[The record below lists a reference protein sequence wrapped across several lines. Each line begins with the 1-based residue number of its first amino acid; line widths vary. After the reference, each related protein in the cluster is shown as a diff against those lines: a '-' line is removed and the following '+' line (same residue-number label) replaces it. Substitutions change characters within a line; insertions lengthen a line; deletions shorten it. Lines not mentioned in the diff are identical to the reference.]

1 MRRIILFLLIFV
13 DILQAQQPPNFVSK
27 YFDLNLPSN
36 WHHTRTD
43 TLDAFMHSVFFNS
56 DSSELMEIYTI
67 KIDRD
72 VVLDNL
78 VKVVTSEQKY
88 FGDFGRLVETKK
100 KQISNVSAVENIY
113 NQISK
118 RRNAIHTSALMF
130 SKKNLGYVMVFR
142 AFKDLKEVKSLPAI
156 QQSFIIK
163 IPRTGN
169 DWAKIV
175 LFMGICVFGIVYGII
190 KLIAWFKPLQ
200 WKAIYYCAAIVLLS
214 LVVLIVFYYAI
225 DKIGYWIA
233 AILSAGLIYGIVKI
247 PKVEIVNKAFEKAKR
262 ENTAHAYRTFC
273 ENQATAIRYCK
284 QARLRMRELMD
295 SVVKKYRD
303 LIRTSDTPL
312 TRAILA
318 MFEYVKETDNFQ
330 VEIGYK
336 NQNMII
342 DNLTVSIESKPVKLV
357 PVASAFTEQKN
368 KMREYRITNVIR
380 QAFRTITPED
390 ILSFTNEGTSKTKG
404 INFSIRY
411 LIANSGAIYS
421 HESEKDLPIEKRTL
435 YAGVDFN
442 WNIEIKIT
450 KHKDTFSLQFQSK
463 PAPHFTSQ
471 GMEIDKVYDAM
482 ADSAFDDF
490 CRVFIQQS
498 GFKPNMMAS

>member
-13 DILQAQQPPNFVSK
+13 DILQAQQPHIFVSK

-100 KQISNVSAVENIY
+100 KQISNVNAVENIY

-118 RRNAIHTSALMF
+118 RRKAIHTSALMF

-142 AFKDLKEVKSLPAI
+142 AFKDLKEVKSLPEI

-163 IPRTGN
+163 IPRTGS

-175 LFMGICVFGIVYGII
+175 LFMGICVFGIVYGMI

-200 WKAIYYCAAIVLLS
+200 WKAIYYCAAIVLIS
-214 LVVLIVFYYAI
+214 LVVLLVFYYAI

-233 AILSAGLIYGIVKI
+233 AIISAGLIYGIVKI
-247 PKVEIVNKAFEKAKR
+247 PKVEIVNSAFEKAKR
-262 ENTAHAYRTFC
+262 DNTAHAYRTFC
-273 ENQATAIRYCK
+273 ENHATAIRYCK
-284 QARLRMRELMD
+284 QARSRMKELMD
-295 SVVKKYRD
+295 AVVKKYRE
-303 LIRTSDTPL
+303 LIATSDTPL

-330 VEIGYK
+330 VEIKYN
-336 NQNMII
+336 NQNLVKDHAAIF
-342 DNLTVSIESKPVKLV
+342 IESKPAKLI
-357 PVASAFTEQKN
+357 PAYNSFTSEKNRGRENAITDAIRRAFK
-368 KMREYRITNVIR
+368 
-380 QAFRTITPED
+380 TITPED
-390 ILSFTNEGTSKTKG
+390 VLGFVVAGSTKNKG
-404 INFSIRY
+404 INLSINY
-411 LIANSGAIYS
+411 LIQNSGAFYYPT
-421 HESEKDLPIEKRTL
+421 SEEKLPEDQRTWVT
-435 YAGVDFN
+435 GVEFI
-442 WNIEIKIT
+442 WRIEIAIPQ
-450 KHKDTFSLQFQSK
+450 HKGVYSMEYQSK
-463 PAPHFTSQ
+463 PAPYFTAK
-471 GMEIDKVYDAM
+471 GGETDKIYDAM
-482 ADSAFDDF
+482 ADSAFIDF
-490 CRVFIQQS
+490 CRVFIEKS
-498 GFKPNMMAS
+498 GFKTSMMA

>member
-1 MRRIILFLLIFV
+1 MGRIILLIFISTS
-13 DILQAQQPPNFVSK
+13 ILQAQPSLEFSSK
-27 YFDLNLPSN
+27 YFSVHLPSD
-36 WHHTRTD
+36 WHHARSD
-43 TLDAFMHSVFFNS
+43 TFNSIIHSVYFNS
-56 DSSELMEIYTI
+56 DSTELLEIFSI
-67 KIDRD
+67 KINSN

-78 VKVVTSEQKY
+78 VKAVTSEKKL
-88 FGDFGRLVETKK
+88 FGDFGQLVETKK
-100 KQISNVSAVENIY
+100 TKINNVDAIENIY
-113 NQISK
+113 AQHRK
-118 RRNAIHTSALMF
+118 RLPSIHTNVSMF
-130 SKKNLGYVMVFR
+130 CKKKLGYVMVFR
-142 AFKDLKEVKSLPAI
+142 AFKDLKNVQSLPAI
-156 QQSFIIK
+156 QSSFVIK
-163 IPRTGN
+163 IPRTSD
-169 DWAKIV
+169 DWVKIAI
-175 LFMGICVFGIVYGII
+175 FMGVCVVGLVLGMQ
-190 KLIAWFKPLQ
+190 KLIAWLRPLQ
-200 WKAIYYCAAIVLLS
+200 WKAIYYCAALVLLS
-214 LVVLIVFYYAI
+214 LACLAVFYYAI

-233 AILSAGLIYGIVKI
+233 AIISLGLIVAMTKI
-247 PKVEIVNKAFEKAKR
+247 PKVEVVENAFKEAKR
-262 ENTAHAYRTFC
+262 KNTASSYREFC
-273 ENQATAIRYCK
+273 ENYGAAIRYCK
-284 QARLRMRELMD
+284 QARQRIRELMD
-295 SVVKKYRD
+295 SVVKKYRE
-303 LIRTSDTPL
+303 LIRTNDNPL
-312 TRAILA
+312 SRAILA

-330 VEIGYK
+330 VEISYK

-390 ILSFTNEGTSKTKG
+390 ILSFTDEGTSKTKG

-435 YAGVDFN
+435 YAGVDFS
-442 WNIEIKIT
+442 WNIEIRIP
-450 KHKDTFSLQFQSK
+450 KHTDTFSFQFQSK

-498 GFKPNMMAS
+498 GFKANMMAS

>member
-1 MRRIILFLLIFV
+1 MRQIILLLLIIV
-13 DILQAQQPPNFVSK
+13 DLLQAQQPRNFSSK
-27 YFDLNLPSN
+27 YFDLNLPSD

-78 VKVVTSEQKY
+78 VKVVTSENKY
-88 FGDFGRLVETKK
+88 FGDFGRLIETKK
-100 KQISNVSAVENIY
+100 KEISNVSAVENIY
-113 NQISK
+113 SQISK

-130 SKKNLGYVMVFR
+130 SKKNLGYVVVFR
-142 AFKDLKEVKSLPAI
+142 AFKDLKEVKSLPEI

-163 IPRTGN
+163 IPRTGT
-169 DWAKIV
+169 DWAKII
-175 LFMGICVFGIVYGII
+175 LFMGICAFGIVYGMI
-190 KLIAWFKPLQ
+190 KLIAWVKPLQ
-200 WKAIYYCAAIVLLS
+200 WKAIYYCAAMVLLS
-214 LVVLIVFYYAI
+214 VVFLAVFYYAI

-233 AILSAGLIYGIVKI
+233 AILSAGLIWGLVKI
-247 PKVEIVNKAFEKAKR
+247 PKVEIVNNAFEKAKK
-262 ENTAHAYRTFC
+262 ENTAHSYRTFC
-273 ENQATAIRYCK
+273 ENHGTAIRYCK
-284 QARLRMRELMD
+284 QARLRMRDLMD
-295 SVVKKYRD
+295 AVVKKYRD
-303 LIRTSDTPL
+303 LISTHDTPV

-330 VEIGYK
+330 VEINYK
-336 NQNMII
+336 NQNMIM
-342 DNLTVSIESKPVKLV
+342 DNLTVSIESKPVKVV
-357 PVASAFTEQKN
+357 PISSAFTEQKN
-368 KMREYRITNVIR
+368 KMREYRITEVIR

-390 ILSFTNEGTSKTKG
+390 ILGFANEGTSKNKG

-421 HESEKDLPIEKRTL
+421 HESEKHLPIEKRTL
-435 YAGVDFN
+435 YAGVDFS
-442 WNIEIKIT
+442 WNIEIKIP

-463 PAPHFTSQ
+463 PAPQFSSQ

-482 ADSAFDDF
+482 ADSAFADF
-490 CRVFIQQS
+490 CRVFIEQS
-498 GFKPNMMAS
+498 GFKPTMMA